1 MPAAK
6 SFGSYPGRL
15 VNASTSPVRGIHHHR
30 GAVEAAGLES
40 FFGSALQILVDGQLH
55 AAPARRRNL
64 FDEVDLAPHA
74 VHFDEARAV
83 LAHQQLVVDFFYAGL
98 PDDRAASQA
107 VAFDLPFARLAD
119 ISKQVGGKGIRGVLP
134 RRHFF
139 DLDIRQLGVEA
150 PRQHGR
156 HLRERRVVHNHDWT
170 VGRFTA
176 MALDDIVHVLRIE
189 AGDLGKHA
197 DRPVEILGVLADDG
211 DGERAAVFD
220 QDFAVA
226 IEHDT
231 ARRAQR
237 DGALVVVLGQLL
249 ELLVLDD
256 LQVPEA
262 ERENGEHHGKAHL

>member
-1 MPAAK
+1 MVSCTRRPPA
-6 SFGSYPGRL
+6 
-15 VNASTSPVRGIHHHR
+15 
-30 GAVEAAGLES
+30 
-40 FFGSALQILVDGQLH
+40 
-55 AAPARRRNL
+55 RRNL

-83 LAHQQLVVDFFYAGL
+83 LAHQQLVVDFFDAGL

-107 VAFDLPFARLAD
+107 VAFDLPFTRLAD
-119 ISKQVGGKGIRGVLP
+119 ISKQVRGKGIRGVLP

-220 QDFAVA
+220 QDLAVA